1 MGKSTRKAPEV
12 VGRSSPVEGGNA
24 TRPKDTGMES
34 CLVGG
39 STERVGRAGRRDDGG
54 GECVCEPAS

>member
-1 MGKSTRKAPEV
+1 M

-24 TRPKDTGMES
+24 TCPKDTGMES
-34 CLVGG
+34 RLVGG
-39 STERVGRAGRRDDGG
+39 SMERVGRAGRQDDGG

>member
-1 MGKSTRKAPEV
+1 MGKSTSKAPEV

-24 TRPKDTGMES
+24 TCPKDTGVES

-39 STERVGRAGRRDDGG
+39 FTERVGRAGRGDDGG
-54 GECVCEPAS
+54 GECVCEPSS